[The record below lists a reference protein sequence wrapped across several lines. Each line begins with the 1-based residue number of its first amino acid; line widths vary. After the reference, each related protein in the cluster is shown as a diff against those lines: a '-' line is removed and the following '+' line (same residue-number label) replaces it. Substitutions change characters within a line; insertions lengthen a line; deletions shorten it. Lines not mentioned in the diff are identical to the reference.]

1 MDLLYILCCIIS
13 RVWTWSTCPPIGH
26 LYGQN
31 VAYLAN
37 KKWDYGHGPRV
48 LYIYII
54 YTFFLGNEHPFASYW
69 GVNGRGKRFWPI
81 KHRMG
86 QEYDML
92 YSGSSPTKVGIKPAT
107 FLDIINHTGCI
118 WWGHLAMQL
127 TVHDMVNIWKKSTTP
142 LGRLHR
148 WWYEESSQNHLK
160 FQNGELL
167 WCSHTYT
174 YIYIYT

>member
-1 MDLLYILCCIIS
+1 MDHES
-13 RVWTWSTCPPIGH
+13 
-26 LYGQN
+26 
-31 VAYLAN
+31 
-37 KKWDYGHGPRV
+37 
-48 LYIYII
+48 YIYII

-174 YIYIYT
+174 YIYIYIHNSRYMIYYLLGCFLYASYVLLLCLLGA